1 MQLGLFAHAVAVP
14 TLRPDQ
20 LAELLMAWDADPNN
34 ADLTA
39 KVQAQCGPTDSL
51 RQARDQLA
59 LHRRE
64 WADSRAA
71 VDVKPASDYPDSPP
85 VVVRGPSEVRMNSK
99 NSEAQKSG
107 ATCG

>member
-1 MQLGLFAHAVAVP
+1 MQLGLFDAVEVKP

-39 KVQAQCGPTDSL
+39 KVRAQCGPTDSL

-59 LHRRE
+59 GHRSG
-64 WADSRAA
+64 WAAHRVGNA
-71 VDVKPASDYPDSPP
+71 
-85 VVVRGPSEVRMNSK
+85 GF
-99 NSEAQKSG
+99 
-107 ATCG
+107 

>member
-20 LAELLMAWDADPNN
+20 LASLLMAWDADPDN

-39 KVQAQCGPTDSL
+39 KVRAQCGPTDSL

-59 LHRRE
+59 DHRRE
-64 WADSRAA
+64 LA
-71 VDVKPASDYPDSPP
+71 
-85 VVVRGPSEVRMNSK
+85 
-99 NSEAQKSG
+99 G
-107 ATCG
+107 ARS